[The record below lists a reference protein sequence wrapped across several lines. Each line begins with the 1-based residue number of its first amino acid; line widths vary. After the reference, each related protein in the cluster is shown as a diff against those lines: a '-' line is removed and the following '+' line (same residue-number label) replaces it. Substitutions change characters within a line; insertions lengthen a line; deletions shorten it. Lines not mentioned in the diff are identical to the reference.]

1 MRRTQRVRDL
11 NSQIQHALH
20 RQRSSADQVLQRLP
34 VQKLH
39 GDERLPLVFAN
50 LVDRADVGMVER
62 RGGLRL
68 ALEPFECLAIARHA
82 VGKKFQGHRT
92 TQARILSFV
101 HNAHSATAQLRDDA
115 VMRDYLAKYRLP
127 VAHKRCMLLSP
138 RQTSI
143 SSPKLY
149 CRTVRITSAPCY
161 CGIWSHGCTH
171 KTSNQPGGARRITVV
186 FADSTV

>member
-1 MRRTQRVRDL
+1 MRRIQRVRDL

-101 HNAHSATAQLRDDA
+101 HNAHTATTQLRDDA
-115 VMRDYLAKYRLP
+115 VMRNYLAKCWFP
-127 VAHKRCMLLSP
+127 FAHKRACYYL
-138 RQTSI
+138 RV
-143 SSPKLY
+143 KLQSVVQN
-149 CRTVRITSAPCY
+149 CPFV
-161 CGIWSHGCTH
+161 
-171 KTSNQPGGARRITVV
+171 QVV
-186 FADSTV
+186 FPNRSATVEAGAMAANTKIRRSWAAAGSGSPPSLRVL